1 MKNALHVVMVIVIGS
16 LMGIFIGK
24 VCGIWFPPT
33 SQVSSLLSIGIDT
46 GLRPTTIDL
55 NLIEFTFGMVFK
67 LNMASIAGIFL
78 SAVIYKQLI
87 KQ

>member
-1 MKNALHVVMVIVIGS
+1 M
-16 LMGIFIGK
+16 
-24 VCGIWFPPT
+24 FPPT
-33 SQVSSLLSIGIDT
+33 SQVSSLLGIGIDT

-55 NLIEFTFGMVFK
+55 NLIEFTFGLVFK